1 MSEKLASYITS
12 LFPEAKRKG
21 DEIIVNCPI
30 CYDTKKHFYIN
41 VVKKVVHCFRCG
53 YSATVKRF
61 LRENN
66 LLAKSPENFD
76 ILDVLDSGFVSLVK
90 KESEQ
95 GNVSFP
101 EFMSFMDVE
110 DVSWLGR
117 IVIHYL
123 KSRGITDE
131 QIKRHKIG
139 YCYSGKYAGRIIV
152 PIFMFGELVYWVA
165 RIVEHPTVR
174 FQIAKYPDRKVLN
187 PPAPRKDVLFNYDAV
202 KLSDEVVV
210 CEGVF
215 DALAVENIGRCA
227 VAILGKEMTDE
238 QAMLLT
244 ALNCERI
251 TVCLDA
257 DAYENALLVAE
268 KLDRFGNRVFVA
280 ELDEG
285 DPNFLLTTNR
295 EKLLNSIT
303 SAREFRVEMLLEK

>member
-30 CYDTKKHFYIN
+30 CYDTKKHLYIN

-76 ILDVLDSGFVSLVK
+76 ILDVLDSGFVSLAK

-95 GNVSFP
+95 KNVSLP
-101 EFMSFMDVE
+101 EFMSFLNISDA
-110 DVSWLGR
+110 SWLGR
-117 IVIHYL
+117 IAIQYL
-123 KSRGITDE
+123 KSRGITNE
-131 QIKRHKIG
+131 QMRKYKIG
-139 YCYSGKYAGRIIV
+139 YCYSGKYAGRVIV
-152 PIFMFGELVYWVA
+152 PIFMFGELVYWIA
-165 RIVEHPTVR
+165 RIIEHPTVR
-174 FQIAKYPDRKVLN
+174 LQVAKYPDRKVLN
-187 PPAPRKDVLFNYDAV
+187 PPVPKKNVLFNYDAA

-215 DALAVENIGRCA
+215 DALAVENVGQCA
-227 VAILGKEMTDE
+227 VALLGKEITDE

-280 ELDEG
+280 RLKEG
-285 DPNFLLTTNR
+285 DPNSLLATSREELLDAITNA
-295 EKLLNSIT
+295 S
-303 SAREFRVEMLLEK
+303 EFKIEMFLEK